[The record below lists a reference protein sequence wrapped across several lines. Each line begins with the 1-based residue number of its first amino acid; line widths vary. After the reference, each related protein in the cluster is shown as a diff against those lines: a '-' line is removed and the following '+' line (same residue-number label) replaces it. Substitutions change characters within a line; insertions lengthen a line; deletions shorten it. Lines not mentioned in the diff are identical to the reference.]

1 MSFEAPFVQ
10 VNGIPNAEAY
20 CHALLCARPNLKN
33 NQDAGWTMPQ
43 LQVSKNLWFSGR
55 LPDELAYDFDEIVA
69 FHLF

>member
-33 NQDAGWTMPQ
+33 NQDAG
-43 LQVSKNLWFSGR
+43 
-55 LPDELAYDFDEIVA
+55 
-69 FHLF
+69 